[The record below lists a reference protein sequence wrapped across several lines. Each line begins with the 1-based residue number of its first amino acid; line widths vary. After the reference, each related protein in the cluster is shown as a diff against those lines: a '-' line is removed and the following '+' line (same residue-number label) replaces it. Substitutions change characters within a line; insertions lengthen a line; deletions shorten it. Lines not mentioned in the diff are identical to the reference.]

1 MKEQGTGGSILTI
14 ASVAAHCAVPG
25 KVISG
30 YCATKGGVLA
40 LTRAMADELIPYNIR
55 VNSISP
61 GYGDSESF
69 ISGRNVLMIR
79 IDIS

>member
-14 ASVAAHCAVPG
+14 ASIGAHCAVPG
-25 KVISG
+25 KVISA

-40 LTRAMADELIPYNIR
+40 VTRAMADELIPYNIR

-61 GYGDSESF
+61 GYDDSKSF
-69 ISGRNVLMIR
+69 INGRGVLIIR